1 MESTDH
7 ADEWFTGFMKEVEPR
22 LRHAFVAVFGQDRG
36 REATAE
42 AMAYAWEHWKR
53 IRTMENPAGY
63 LYTVGRSR
71 TKTGRLRPSFVPV
84 PQDRLP
90 QVEPGL
96 PTALARL
103 SERQR
108 VAVVMVHAYGSE
120 REQAAEM
127 LHVSVSTL
135 DSHLQRGLAKL
146 RSALGVESHV

>member
-1 MESTDH
+1 M
-7 ADEWFTGFMKEVEPR
+7 
-22 LRHAFVAVFGQDRG
+22 
-36 REATAE
+36 
-42 AMAYAWEHWKR
+42 
-53 IRTMENPAGY
+53 
-63 LYTVGRSR
+63 
-71 TKTGRLRPSFVPV
+71 PV

-108 VAVVMVHAYGSE
+108 VAVVMVHAYGWD
-120 REQAAEM
+120 REQAAQM
-127 LHVSVSTL
+127 LDVSVSTL